1 MRRQNVFRVKTLDE
15 SIRSLSN
22 VAPFHRIKPSFVY
35 FLIPFFSPH
44 QDNSDSDQSI
54 SEDEDLDADFPE
66 TCEYRQSDIKEEL
79 QLPLRLD
86 LLKGAHRAL
95 ELDGGRKTSHLSD
108 KKETNVSQE
117 DDVEMPLFDNE
128 EKISDDEENIV
139 PLKISAT
146 SGTKKWHE
154 DDNHSFGRGKQDEA
168 HTWSNIS
175 KEADALIWLNKNAPG
190 SSSHYAYPVANKP
203 QKGMRCKAKRKFSFR
218 FQSREGGLSCP
229 SISNDEKYVSL
240 KDHEASERLETIE
253 PRSEEHS
260 IAGVVEDYQRENEI
274 QSEVVCAEVGAL
286 GHGGIEQSMS
296 DLLDGLQDRAVV
308 QKGVSAKQCS
318 NTRGKEVQIV
328 TKRNP
333 SSLGD
338 RTVDSEDSPESM
350 DSGSSSEDEARDQ
363 KLEVNIP
370 DMKRQT
376 MTDRFQAALGAT
388 FLNEEG
394 ALVAV
399 PKPSGI
405 GLFGKLQQLM
415 QSEKERDVI
424 FLKKLQTGSGTND
437 EASCIVVKI
446 LARCLDAKMTV
457 CQCSFVK
464 NMETPMQ
471 SGSPRTMVNGGRK
484 TTIIFH
490 PRVSGDVDLEVGNLI
505 RIHPP
510 WREVQVGN
518 DESIVLSTYFSQVLI

>member
-1 MRRQNVFRVKTLDE
+1 
-15 SIRSLSN
+15 
-22 VAPFHRIKPSFVY
+22 
-35 FLIPFFSPH
+35 
-44 QDNSDSDQSI
+44 
-54 SEDEDLDADFPE
+54 
-66 TCEYRQSDIKEEL
+66 
-79 QLPLRLD
+79 
-86 LLKGAHRAL
+86 
-95 ELDGGRKTSHLSD
+95 
-108 KKETNVSQE
+108 
-117 DDVEMPLFDNE
+117 
-128 EKISDDEENIV
+128 
-139 PLKISAT
+139 
-146 SGTKKWHE
+146 
-154 DDNHSFGRGKQDEA
+154 
-168 HTWSNIS
+168 
-175 KEADALIWLNKNAPG
+175 
-190 SSSHYAYPVANKP
+190 
-203 QKGMRCKAKRKFSFR
+203 
-218 FQSREGGLSCP
+218 
-229 SISNDEKYVSL
+229 
-240 KDHEASERLETIE
+240 
-253 PRSEEHS
+253 
-260 IAGVVEDYQRENEI
+260 
-274 QSEVVCAEVGAL
+274 
-286 GHGGIEQSMS
+286 MS

-308 QKGVSAKQCS
+308 QKGVSAKCS

>member
-1 MRRQNVFRVKTLDE
+1 MRRQNVFR
-15 SIRSLSN
+15 
-22 VAPFHRIKPSFVY
+22 
-35 FLIPFFSPH
+35 
-44 QDNSDSDQSI
+44 DNPDSDQSI

-66 TCEYRQSDIKEEL
+66 NCVYRQSDIKEEL
-79 QLPLRLD
+79 QLPLRLEI
-86 LLKGAHRAL
+86 LKGAHRAL

-117 DDVEMPLFDNE
+117 DDVEMPQFHNE

-154 DDNHSFGRGKQDEA
+154 DDNHSFGSGKQDEA

-190 SSSHYAYPVANKP
+190 SSSHYAYPIANKP

-229 SISNDEKYVSL
+229 CISNDEKYVSL

-260 IAGVVEDYQRENEI
+260 IAGVLEDYQRENEI

-286 GHGGIEQSMS
+286 GHGGIEQSMA
-296 DLLDGLQDRAVV
+296 DLLDGLQGRAVV
-308 QKGVSAKQCS
+308 LKGVSAK
-318 NTRGKEVQIV
+318 IV
-328 TKRNP
+328 TRRNL

-338 RTVDSEDSPESM
+338 ITVDSEDSPESM
-350 DSGSSSEDEARDQ
+350 DSGSSSEDKARDQ

-370 DMKRQT
+370 DMKGQT
-376 MTDRFQAALGAT
+376 MTDRFQAALGAA

-415 QSEKERDVI
+415 QSEKERDMI
-424 FLKKLQTGSGTND
+424 FLKKLQTGSSTND
-437 EASCIVVKI
+437 EANCIVVKI

-457 CQCSFVK
+457 CQCSFVN
-464 NMETPMQ
+464 NMEGPMQ

-518 DESIVLSTYFSQVLI
+518 DESIILSTYFSQVLI

>member
-1 MRRQNVFRVKTLDE
+1 MRRQNVFR
-15 SIRSLSN
+15 
-22 VAPFHRIKPSFVY
+22 
-35 FLIPFFSPH
+35 
-44 QDNSDSDQSI
+44 DNPDSDQSI

-66 TCEYRQSDIKEEL
+66 NCVYRQSDIKEEL
-79 QLPLRLD
+79 QLPLRLEI
-86 LLKGAHRAL
+86 LKGAHRAL

-117 DDVEMPLFDNE
+117 DDVEMPQFHNE
-128 EKISDDEENIV
+128 ENISDDEENIV

-154 DDNHSFGRGKQDEA
+154 DDNHSFGSGKQDEA

-203 QKGMRCKAKRKFSFR
+203 QKGMRCKAKRKFLFR

-260 IAGVVEDYQRENEI
+260 IAGVLEDYQRENEI

-286 GHGGIEQSMS
+286 GHGGIEQSMA

-308 QKGVSAKQCS
+308 LKGVSAK
-318 NTRGKEVQIV
+318 IV
-328 TKRNP
+328 TKRNL

-338 RTVDSEDSPESM
+338 ITVDSEDSPESM
-350 DSGSSSEDEARDQ
+350 DSGSSSEDKARDQ

-370 DMKRQT
+370 DMKGQT

-415 QSEKERDVI
+415 QSEKERDMI
-424 FLKKLQTGSGTND
+424 FLKKLQTGSSTND
-437 EASCIVVKI
+437 EANCIVVKI

-464 NMETPMQ
+464 NMESPMQ
-471 SGSPRTMVNGGRK
+471 SGSPQTMVNGGRK

>member
-1 MRRQNVFRVKTLDE
+1 MRRQNVFR
-15 SIRSLSN
+15 
-22 VAPFHRIKPSFVY
+22 
-35 FLIPFFSPH
+35 
-44 QDNSDSDQSI
+44 DNSDSDQSI

-128 EKISDDEENIV
+128 EKIFDDEENIV